1 MTDMSENAI
10 RSRLERMEEDVLD
23 VRSDMENEIRDF
35 MVHVLNKNTM
45 EIEVEDPADKEIHHV
60 VITITPLSP
69 DGDGDADLM
78 FTDYT
83 TGCTNATISEYDF
96 PTDMMAIIC
105 ADLSQMP
112 VEG

>member
-10 RSRLERMEEDVLD
+10 RNRLERMEEDVLD

-69 DGDGDADLM
+69 DGDGDADLI
-78 FTDYT
+78 FNDYT
-83 TGCTNATISEYDF
+83 TGGTNMSIRDAELS
-96 PTDMMAIIC
+96 TDLLSAIC
-105 ADLSQMP
+105 AELAEMQ
-112 VEG
+112 VA